1 MYYKKLAK
9 EFFDFMATTHEGP
22 MGPPDPK
29 DFSRGEMG
37 ILIYLNFKQDG
48 VTSGQLSE
56 ALHVSTG
63 RVASALKSLEKKQ
76 LIVRR
81 TYAEDKRRVYV
92 HITDLGRQSILEKH
106 EEAIGKMEKSLQKLG
121 KEDAKK
127 FVELTKRLFS

>member
-1 MYYKKLAK
+1 MYYRKLAK

-37 ILIYLNFKQDG
+37 ILIFLNFKQDG
-48 VTSGQLSE
+48 VTSGELSD
-56 ALHVSTG
+56 ALRVSTG

-76 LIVRR
+76 LIVRS
-81 TYAEDKRRVYV
+81 TDAEDKRRVYV
-92 HITDLGRQSILEKH
+92 HITDIGRQIIMKKH
-106 EEAIGKMEKSLQKLG
+106 NEAIEQMEKSLQKLG